1 MFMAGALAERLKVKV
16 ADDHVR
22 SSRSVAFEELWRSL
36 RNGKIIP
43 DREDFPPAKA
53 RWFLSDMAL
62 LEVSF
67 DQPLLRIRLAGTRVE
82 ERIQRKIGG
91 DNYLDYLAPASRAG
105 ALLSGRLMVSHPCGL
120 WQLTKVQY
128 ERGTAQLMEQT
139 VFPLGPGKEGIPMLL
154 VLANPKAAFHAQALN
169 SDKAMLADSATKW
182 EFLDLGHGV
191 PDWSR

>member
-22 SSRSVAFEELWRSL
+22 SSRSFAFEELWRSL
-36 RNGKIIP
+36 RNGKLIP
-43 DREDFPPAKA
+43 DREDFPPARA

-82 ERIQRKIGG
+82 ERIQRTIGG
-91 DNYLDYLAPASRAG
+91 DNYLDFLSPEFQAG

-120 WQLTKVQY
+120 WQLTKIHY
-128 ERGTAQLMEQT
+128 ERGTAQLTEQT
-139 VFPLGPGKEGIPMLL
+139 VFPLGPGKHGVPMLL
-154 VLANPKAAFHAQALN
+154 VLTNPKAAFEVPTLKA
-169 SDKAMLADSATKW
+169 DKAIVADTATKW
-182 EFLDLGHGV
+182 EFLDLGRGV
-191 PDWSR
+191 PEWPQ